1 MAKKTIHV
9 VTHRNWQAEE
19 LQAKGWETRH
29 SLGFEVPTH
38 KPTDSWWFP
47 QAYAVRINNS
57 LEHHNQPALKLT
69 SPNEDLILNTPREHS
84 GRRVGMVT
92 VYDALNSIVEWP
104 DNLWWKMATAKNDDF
119 ICQQMTHNE
128 LMTLLETLK
137 LPYDSILHFSE
148 TLPEILS
155 EYRFFVADRE
165 IKAYSGY
172 LKEGVTIYDGATFT
186 EEETNQALVKAEQVL
201 NDESFEMPRAF
212 VMDIAVTVEGAYVL
226 EYNPAW
232 CSGWY
237 DCDMSG
243 VLDAI
248 KLSTNPTKKELKL
261 WGYRPDELFLSRMSV
276 PLPLSPVK

>member
-1 MAKKTIHV
+1 MAKKIIHV

-29 SLGFEVPTH
+29 SLGLDVPTH
-38 KPTDSWWFP
+38 KPSDSWWFP
-47 QAYAVRINNS
+47 QAYAVRINKS
-57 LEHHNQPALKLT
+57 LQHHNQPVLKLT
-69 SPNEDLILNTPREHS
+69 SPNENLILNTPREHS

-104 DNLWWKMATAKNDDF
+104 DHLWWKMATAKHDDF
-119 ICQQMTHNE
+119 IAQQLTHTE
-128 LMTLLETLK
+128 LMDLLEETK

-148 TLPEILS
+148 ALPEILS
-155 EYRFFVADRE
+155 EYRFFIADRE

-172 LKEGVTIYDGATFT
+172 LKEGVTVYDGATFVDAET
-186 EEETNQALVKAEQVL
+186 EAALTKAHEVL
-201 NDESFEMPRAF
+201 KDESFEMPRAV
-212 VMDIAVTVEGAYVL
+212 VMDIAVTAEGSYVL

-237 DCDMSG
+237 NCDISG
-243 VLDAI
+243 VLDVI

-261 WGYRPDELFLSRMSV
+261 WGYRPDEVLSSRKSA
-276 PLPLSPVK
+276 PLPLSY

>member
-1 MAKKTIHV
+1 MAKKIIHV

-29 SLGFEVPTH
+29 SLGLDVPTH
-38 KPTDSWWFP
+38 KPSDSWWFP
-47 QAYAVRINNS
+47 QAYAVRINKS
-57 LEHHNQPALKLT
+57 LQRHNQPALKLT
-69 SPNEDLILNTPREHS
+69 SPNENLILNTPREHS

-104 DNLWWKMATAKNDDF
+104 DHLWWKMATAKHDDF
-119 ICQQMTHNE
+119 IAQQLTHTE
-128 LMTLLETLK
+128 LMDLLEETK

-148 TLPEILS
+148 ALPEILS
-155 EYRFFVADRE
+155 EYRFFIADRE

-172 LKEGVTIYDGATFT
+172 LKEGVTVYDGATFVDAET
-186 EEETNQALVKAEQVL
+186 EAALTKAHEVL
-201 NDESFEMPRAF
+201 KDESFEMPRAV
-212 VMDIAVTVEGAYVL
+212 VMDIAVTAEGSYVL

-237 DCDMSG
+237 NCDISG
-243 VLDAI
+243 VLDVI

-261 WGYRPDELFLSRMSV
+261 WGYRPDEVLSSRKSA
-276 PLPLSPVK
+276 PLPLSY

>member
-1 MAKKTIHV
+1 MAKKIIHV

-29 SLGFEVPTH
+29 SLGLDVPTH
-38 KPTDSWWFP
+38 KPSDSWWFP
-47 QAYAVRINNS
+47 QAYAVRINKS
-57 LEHHNQPALKLT
+57 LQHHNQPVLKLT
-69 SPNEDLILNTPREHS
+69 SPNENLILNTPREHS

-104 DNLWWKMATAKNDDF
+104 DHLWWKMATAKHDDF
-119 ICQQMTHNE
+119 IAQQLTHTE
-128 LMTLLETLK
+128 LMDLLEKTK

-148 TLPEILS
+148 ALPEILS
-155 EYRFFVADRE
+155 EYRFFIADRE

-172 LKEGVTIYDGATFT
+172 LKEGVTVYDGATFVDAET
-186 EEETNQALVKAEQVL
+186 EAALTKAHEVL
-201 NDESFEMPRAF
+201 KDESFEMPRAV
-212 VMDIAVTVEGAYVL
+212 VMDIAVTAEGSYVL

-237 DCDMSG
+237 NCDISG
-243 VLDAI
+243 VLDVI

-261 WGYRPDELFLSRMSV
+261 WGYRPDEVLSSRKSA
-276 PLPLSPVK
+276 PLPLSY